1 MNKKLRT
8 VLSLVAVTAVAT
20 LGLAGC
26 SSDTSGGGD
35 KPQIAYLSFAVTN
48 SYDSPM
54 LAAAKA
60 VAEANGAEVTVFD
73 ANNDPKVQYQQ
84 LQDAITSGKFQ
95 GIITQPIFGTGLTDL
110 VTQAID
116 AGIKVVNMDQILG
129 PDLTTFEPQ
138 VKGLSGNVTFVPT
151 ELGTKLGE
159 QVVAACASQKLDPCN
174 VGYMYNIKASALDVA
189 TKEAFDAAIKGS
201 PVKIVGEGE
210 GFFTPSYAL
219 KAVQDMLQAQP
230 GINLIAG
237 SDQSIQGA
245 VQALD
250 GAGLTGKVLLVGFG
264 GSSTAVS
271 GVANGTWFADVA
283 QAPAT
288 TGKLAMEAL
297 LAAIKSGTVSPGTN
311 PLSGLPNNGVI
322 TKDTAAQFTGE
333 WIG

>member
-8 VLSLVAVTAVAT
+8 ALSLVAVTAVAT

-26 SSDTSGGGD
+26 SSDSSGGD
-35 KPQIAYLSFAVTN
+35 APQIAYMSFAVTN

-60 VAEANGAEVTVFD
+60 VAEADGAVVTVFD
-73 ANNDPKVQYQQ
+73 ANNDPNAQYQQ
-84 LQDAITSGKFQ
+84 LQDVITSGKYQ
-95 GIITQPIFGTGLTDL
+95 GIITQPIFGTGLVDL
-110 VTQAID
+110 VSQAIE

-129 PDLTTFEPQ
+129 PDLTTFESQ
-138 VKGLSGNVTFVPT
+138 VEGLSGNVVFVPT
-151 ELGTKLGE
+151 ELGSKLGE
-159 QVVAACASQKLDPCN
+159 QVVDACASQKLDPCN

-189 TKEAFDAAIKGS
+189 TKEAFDAAIAGS
-201 PVKIVGEGE
+201 PVKIVAEGE
-210 GFFTPSYAL
+210 GFFTPSFAL

-245 VQALD
+245 VQAID
-250 GAGLTGKVLLVGFG
+250 GAGLTGKILLVGFG
-264 GSSTAVS
+264 GSSTAVT
-271 GVANGTWFADVA
+271 GVASGAWFADVA

-288 TGKLAMEAL
+288 TGKLAMQQLLDAL
-297 LAAIKSGTVSPGTN
+297 KNGTVTPGTN
-311 PLSGLPNNGVI
+311 PLAGLPNNGVI
-322 TKDTAAQFTGE
+322 TKDTASQFTGE

>member
-1 MNKKLRT
+1 MNNKLRT

-26 SSDTSGGGD
+26 SSDTSTGGD

-60 VAEANGAEVTVFD
+60 VAEADGAEVTVFD

-110 VTQAID
+110 VTQAIE

-129 PDLTTFEPQ
+129 PDLTTFESQ
-138 VKGLSGNVTFVPT
+138 VEGLSGNVVFVPT

-189 TKEAFDAAIKGS
+189 TKEAFDKAIAGS

-210 GFFTPSYAL
+210 GFFTPSLAL

-288 TGKLAMEAL
+288 TGKLAMQQL
-297 LAAIKSGTVSPGTN
+297 LAAIKSGTITPGTN

>member
-1 MNKKLRT
+1 
-8 VLSLVAVTAVAT
+8 VT
-20 LGLAGC
+20 
-26 SSDTSGGGD
+26 SH
-35 KPQIAYLSFAVTN
+35 IAYLSFAVTN

-60 VAEANGAEVTVFD
+60 VAEADGAEVTVFD

-110 VTQAID
+110 VSQAIE

-129 PDLTTFEPQ
+129 PDLTTFESQ
-138 VKGLSGNVTFVPT
+138 VDGLSGNVVFVPT

-250 GAGLTGKVLLVGFG
+250 GAGLAGKVLLVGFG
-264 GSSTAVS
+264 GSSTAVA

-288 TGKLAMEAL
+288 TGKLAMQQL
-297 LAAIKSGTVSPGTN
+297 LAAIKSGTVTPGTN
-311 PLSGLPNNGVI
+311 PLAGLPNNGVI

>member
-8 VLSLVAVTAVAT
+8 ALSLVAVTAVAT

-26 SSDTSGGGD
+26 SGNSTGGD

-110 VTQAID
+110 AKQAID

-129 PDLTTFEPQ
+129 PDLTTFESQ
-138 VKGLSGNVTFVPT
+138 VEGLSGNVVFVPT

-189 TKEAFDAAIKGS
+189 TKEAFDAAIAGS

-264 GSSTAVS
+264 GSSTAVT

-288 TGKLAMEAL
+288 TGKLAMEQL
-297 LAAIKSGTVSPGTN
+297 LAALKSGTVTKGTN

-322 TKDTAAQFTGE
+322 TKDTASQFTGE